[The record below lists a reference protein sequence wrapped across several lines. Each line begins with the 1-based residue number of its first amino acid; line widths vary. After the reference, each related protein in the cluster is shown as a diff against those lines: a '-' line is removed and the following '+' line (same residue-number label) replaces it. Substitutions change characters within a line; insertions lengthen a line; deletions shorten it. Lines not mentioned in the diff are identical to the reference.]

1 MNTSKTTGFFR
12 IVHLT
17 FLSTIGMLSLL
28 SAQEPP
34 AAAPVTGGAVD
45 APAPAATF
53 VVGRMIELR
62 PDQKR
67 PLALNANDRN
77 PYAKRTIEEET
88 TNESGE
94 NAEELQ
100 IRNRLH
106 SLSITG
112 QSQGPNG
119 LRILL
124 GDIILEQ
131 GRLLPQLLV
140 DQSENLQVIEI
151 SSDTVVLGWL
161 DIETNKPT
169 GKTMQVSYD
178 LTPQVSYALHGQEA
192 GSETG
197 APGEVAVRQ
206 MGVLRIGQE
215 RKKNEAQ
222 MAAQS
227 KSPAVPREVFEAG
240 Q

>member
-1 MNTSKTTGFFR
+1 MNTIKTTGLLNS
-12 IVHLT
+12 ISLT
-17 FLSTIGMLSLL
+17 FLFIIGAPLFLG
-28 SAQEPP
+28 AQEAPVAVPAPP
-34 AAAPVTGGAVD
+34 VAGVPVAAPAS
-45 APAPAATF
+45 TF

-67 PLALNANDRN
+67 PLGLTANDRN
-77 PYAKRTIEEET
+77 PYAKRTLEEET
-88 TNESGE
+88 TNENGE

-100 IRNRLH
+100 IRTRLN

-131 GRLLPQLLV
+131 GRILPQLLV

-151 SSDTVVLGWL
+151 SEDTVVLGWL
-161 DIETNKPT
+161 DIETNSPT
-169 GKTMQVSYD
+169 GKTMQVPYD
-178 LTPQVSYALHGQEA
+178 LTPQVTYALHGQEA
-192 GSETG
+192 TG
-197 APGEVAVRQ
+197 EEGEVVERQ

-215 RKKNEAQ
+215 RKKNEAKMISQ
-222 MAAQS
+222 N
-227 KSPAVPREVFEAG
+227 KSPEIPREAFEAG